1 MKAWLLKRLGL
12 LGMTPEPEDVEE
24 SANDEP
30 LKVLLVD
37 DTPTNLQVLT
47 QTLKGLGHKLLVAN
61 NGADALAVARRSRP
75 ELVLLDV
82 MMPGMDG
89 FETCRQMKADP
100 TLEGMAVIF
109 CSALDDVA
117 SKVKGFEL
125 GAVDFVTKPYQAEE
139 VIARVNTHLA
149 VQQLATSLR
158 RQNQRLAQE
167 LAVARETQDE
177 ASRRL
182 KTTLLGQ
189 SAAIKLVRSAIDEHA
204 KSDEPVL
211 IYGPLACGDEAVARA
226 LHAASKRGG
235 RAFIFLEGSQFL
247 SSRHS
252 VSPTG
257 TPAADDDPLAKLELA
272 EGGTLYIDQV
282 QYLPASYQ
290 ERLWEILD
298 GNARA
303 KAKGERPPHDVRFV
317 LYSGLEEKPL
327 PETFDPRL
335 RQHLLQ
341 RSIKLPTLAERQSD
355 ILTIAQALLERHG
368 RRLGR
373 VLDGFEP
380 EAERGLVAHSW
391 PGNLREL
398 EDVVVRSILACR
410 ASRIRI
416 EPSLLE
422 GGVTIGAYR
431 LLDKLGVGGMG
442 EVWRAKHALIARP
455 AAVKLIKNREDGP
468 PKEEVLERFRREASV
483 TAGLCSPHTVTLYD
497 FGVSETGAFYYVME
511 LLKGMPLDTMVEK
524 FGALP
529 GSRVAHFLIGACR
542 SLAEAHAVGLVHRD
556 IKPANLF
563 AARLGAEFDFLK
575 VLDFGMVARKSD
587 PEETRLTVQGAIYGT
602 PDFIAP
608 ELALDSHAID
618 PRSDM
623 YSLGVTA
630 HVLLTGER
638 LFTGDT
644 LQVLMRHINERP
656 PPLRDR
662 CDAPEKLAELVMRCL
677 EKQPNDRPT
686 AVDMWRELEAS
697 GIARDWTTIAAR
709 AWWAKNAP
717 SVLDDM

>member
-24 SANDEP
+24 AGSDEP

-82 MMPGMDG
+82 MMPEMDG

-100 TLEGMAVIF
+100 ALEGMAVIF

-139 VIARVNTHLA
+139 VIARVSTHLA

-158 RQNQRLAQE
+158 RQNERLAQE
-167 LAVARETQDE
+167 LAVAREMQDE

-182 KTTLLGQ
+182 KSALLGQ
-189 SAAIKLVRSAIDEHA
+189 SAAVKLVRSAIDEHA
-204 KSDEPVL
+204 TSDEPVL
-211 IYGPLACGDEAVARA
+211 LYGPLGCGDEAVARA

-252 VSPTG
+252 VPPSG
-257 TPAADDDPLAKLELA
+257 TATADDDPLAKLELA

-282 QYLPASYQ
+282 QYLPTSYQ
-290 ERLWEILD
+290 ERLWEIID

-303 KAKGERPPHDVRFV
+303 RDVRFV
-317 LYSGLEEKPL
+317 LYSSLEDKPL
-327 PETFDPRL
+327 PDTFDPRL

-341 RSIKLPTLAERQSD
+341 RSIRLPTLAERQSD

-398 EDVVVRSILACR
+398 EDVVVRSILSCR

-431 LLDKLGVGGMG
+431 LTDKLGVGGMG

-455 AAVKLIKNREDGP
+455 AAVKLIKNRDDGP
-468 PKEEVLERFRREASV
+468 PKEEVLERFRREATV
-483 TAGLCSPHTVTLYD
+483 TAGLCSPNTVTLYD

-511 LLKGMPLDTMVEK
+511 LLRGMPLDTMVEK

-529 GSRVAHFLIGACR
+529 ASRVAHFLVGACR

-563 AARLGAEFDFLK
+563 AARLGAELDFLK

-644 LQVLMRHINERP
+644 LQVLMRHINEAP
-656 PPLRDR
+656 PPLSGR
-662 CDAPEKLAELVMRCL
+662 CDAPEKLSELVMRCL
-677 EKQPNDRPT
+677 AKQPSDRPT
-686 AVDMWRELEAS
+686 AADMWRELEAS
-697 GIARDWTTIAAR
+697 GIAGDWTTTAAR
-709 AWWAKNAP
+709 AWWAKHSP
-717 SVLDDM
+717 SVLDDP

>member
-1 MKAWLLKRLGL
+1 MKAWLLKRLGM
-12 LGMTPEPEDVEE
+12 LGMTPEPEGVEE
-24 SANDEP
+24 TANDEP

-61 NGADALAVARRSRP
+61 NGADALAVARRARP

-82 MMPGMDG
+82 MMPEMDG
-89 FETCRQMKADP
+89 FETCRQLKADP
-100 TLEGMAVIF
+100 ALEGMAVIF

-139 VIARVNTHLA
+139 VIARVSTHLA
-149 VQQLATSLR
+149 VQQLAMSLR

-182 KTTLLGQ
+182 KSTLLGQ
-189 SAAIKLVRSAIDEHA
+189 SSAIKLVRSAIDEHA
-204 KSDEPVL
+204 KSEEPVL
-211 IYGPLACGDEAVARA
+211 IYGPLACGAEAVARA

-247 SSRHS
+247 TSRHS
-252 VSPTG
+252 VPPS
-257 TPAADDDPLAKLELA
+257 AATATDDPLEKVGLA
-272 EGGTLYIDQV
+272 QGGTLYIDQV
-282 QYLPASYQ
+282 QHLPASYQ
-290 ERLWEILD
+290 ERLCEMID
-298 GNARA
+298 ENARA
-303 KAKGERPPHDVRFV
+303 KAKGERPPRDVRFV
-317 LYSGLEEKPL
+317 LYSGLDDKPL
-327 PETFDPRL
+327 PDSFDPRL

-341 RSIKLPTLAERQSD
+341 CSIKLPTLAERRND

-373 VLDGFEP
+373 VLDGFDA

-416 EPSLLE
+416 DPSLLE
-422 GGVTIGAYR
+422 GGISIGAYR

-455 AAVKLIKNREDGP
+455 AAVKLIKSQDDGP
-468 PKEEVLERFRREASV
+468 LKEEAIERFRREAAV
-483 TAGLCSPHTVTLYD
+483 TARLCSPHTVTLYD
-497 FGVSETGAFYYVME
+497 FGVSETGSFYYVME

-529 GSRVAHFLIGACR
+529 ASRVAHFLIGACR

-563 AARLGAEFDFLK
+563 AARLGAELDMLK

-630 HVLLTGER
+630 HVLLTGAR
-638 LFTGDT
+638 MFTGDT
-644 LQVLMRHINERP
+644 LQVLMRHINEAP
-656 PPLRDR
+656 PPLSGR
-662 CDAPEKLAELVMRCL
+662 CDAPESLIELVMRCL
-677 EKQPNDRPT
+677 AKQPGDRPT

-697 GIARDWTTIAAR
+697 GLANGWTTTAAR
-709 AWWAKNAP
+709 AWWMKHAA
-717 SVLDDM
+717 SVLDDE